1 MVIFFCDLRASVPL
15 AFEAANNATVER
27 KNVESEVDANDMLQ
41 ITSIGN
47 STIARRRF
55 SQRFAQGASLWLFK
69 VDGKLAGFGWTLVG
83 RTVEPHFFPLGSDD
97 AHLFD
102 FYVVPQYRGQRI
114 NPRLVNH
121 ILKSLSR
128 EMRPRAFIEAAEWNS
143 PQLSS
148 LKRTPF
154 VALGL
159 ASKFRLFGKTLV
171 LWSGDSAKL
180 LPFSIP
186 GK

>member
-1 MVIFFCDLRASVPL
+1 MVLFFCDLRTSAPP
-15 AFEAANNATVER
+15 AFEAANNAKVER
-27 KNVESEVDANDMLQ
+27 KNVESEVPANDMLQ
-41 ITSIGN
+41 ITSTGH
-47 STIARRRF
+47 STMARRRF

-83 RTVEPHFFPLGSDD
+83 RTIEPHFFPLGSND

-102 FYVVPQYRGQRI
+102 FYVFPQYRGQRI

-121 ILKSLSR
+121 ILTSLSR
-128 EMRPRAFIEAAEWNS
+128 EMRHRAFIEAAEWNS

-154 VALGL
+154 VPLGL
-159 ASKFRLFGKTLV
+159 ASKYCLFGKTLV
-171 LWSGDSAKL
+171 LWSGESAKL
-180 LPFSIP
+180 
-186 GK
+186 